1 MIFGDAEDDGDDVL
15 RGVAEPPQVRH
26 DLVGLINVAVDTV
39 LEHVLD
45 KKRVGLIA
53 NLKKEVIK

>member
-1 MIFGDAEDDGDDVL
+1 MIFGNAEDDGDDVL
-15 RGVAEPPQVRH
+15 RRVAEAPQVRH

-45 KKRVGLIA
+45 
-53 NLKKEVIK
+53 E